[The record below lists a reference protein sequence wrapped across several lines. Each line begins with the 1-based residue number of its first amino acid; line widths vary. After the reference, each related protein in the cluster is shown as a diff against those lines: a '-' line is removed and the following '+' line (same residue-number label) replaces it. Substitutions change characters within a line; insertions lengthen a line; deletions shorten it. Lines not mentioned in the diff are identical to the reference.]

1 MKWTTTSAVAWSTA
15 MMLLLASPTSALGS
29 DEKTISRLP
38 EARAVFTGAE
48 DQLHNTSSELLS
60 LLPTGDIS
68 TSNTAE
74 GNQSTDPEAKWEEL
88 QKDPEVQKLQAEMKE
103 LRSEMRDLREQRMLL
118 IAKKLGITT
127 EGKTS
132 QQIHDEVSQKL
143 GGKKHLFH
151 GKHVQKDRQSDSQ
164 N

>member
-15 MMLLLASPTSALGS
+15 MMLLLASPTSALGT
-29 DEKTISRLP
+29 DEKTISSLP
-38 EARAVFTGAE
+38 EARAIFTGAE
-48 DQLHNTSSELLS
+48 DQIHKTSSQLLS
-60 LLPTGDIS
+60 LLPSGDIS
-68 TSNTAE
+68 TTNAAE
-74 GNQSTDPEAKWEEL
+74 EKAPTDSQAKWEEL

-103 LRSEMRDLREQRMLL
+103 LRSEMRDLREQRLLL
-118 IAKKLGITT
+118 IANKLGITT

-151 GKHVQKDRQSDSQ
+151 GKHVQKEGQMES
-164 N
+164 NN